1 VRRFCSPRNN
11 SSIMFTGEDGAAA
24 ATIGDGGGSGGAP
37 ADSGAAPGDVADMN
51 LRQENTP

>member
-24 ATIGDGGGSGGAP
+24 ATIGDGGGSGGAL